1 MRPTT
6 ILSLLT
12 GLLIAI
18 VAVVTAIVLM
28 TDRSRNYLWFFWA
41 APLLVFVFGLMML
54 NLLRQYWKSVGKL
67 EVKGRPRA
75 G

>member
-28 TDRSRNYLWFFWA
+28 TDRTRNYLWFFWA

>member
-1 MRPTT
+1 VRPTT

-28 TDRSRNYLWFFWA
+28 TDRTRNYLWFFWA

>member
-1 MRPTT
+1 VRPTT

-12 GLLIAI
+12 GLLIAV

-28 TDRSRNYLWFFWA
+28 TDRTRNYLWFFWA
-41 APLLVFVFGLMML
+41 APILVFVFGLMML